1 MRTLVIG
8 DIHGGFLALK
18 QVLRRA
24 KFDYKHDT
32 LICLGDVA
40 DGWEETAEALDFL
53 IEKVQNLIYIR
64 GNHDQWL
71 KDWLKKGKKPRMWTM
86 QGGINTIDSYER
98 HPEWKKKHL
107 DFLKK
112 TPFFY
117 EDSENRLFVHGGIV
131 NGMTAEEIPKHELM
145 WSRMLWENRARYHKV
160 QFYREIYVGHTS
172 IYRFSAEPINHA
184 NVWFMDTGGG
194 WEGVL
199 SVMDIDTKKVW
210 QSDKVSELYPN
221 CVGRN

>member
-1 MRTLVIG
+1 MRTLVLG

-53 IEKVQNLIYIR
+53 IEKVQKLIFIR

-71 KDWLKKGKKPRMWTM
+71 KEWLHKGKKPDMWTM
-86 QGGINTIDSYER
+86 QGGINTIESYER

-117 EDSENRLFVHGGIV
+117 EDNKNRVFIHGGLESSK
-131 NGMTAEEIPKHELM
+131 TAGETSKYELM
-145 WSRMLWENRARYHKV
+145 WSRQLWNERGLYGFV
-160 QFYREIYVGHTS
+160 PDYREVYVGHTS
-172 IYRFSAEPINHA
+172 IHRFSREPISHS

-199 SVMDIDTKKVW
+199 SVMDIETKEVW
-210 QSDKVSELYPN
+210 QSDEVSKLYPN
-221 CVGRN
+221 CKGRN